1 MFGRLPLTAMVDRA
15 SKIEPDRAMLASVR
29 AAYLAWIGHRTLGH
43 AEEFLAAVRAFDAAH
58 PSARTSWQLPIPR
71 SATEMIG
78 REIRSAERVLRPSRD
93 D

>member
-1 MFGRLPLTAMVDRA
+1 MVDHPSRA
-15 SKIEPDRAMLASVR
+15 EPDRAMLARVR
-29 AAYLAWIGHRTLGH
+29 DAYLGWIGHRTLEH

-58 PSARTSWQLPIPR
+58 PSARTAWRLPIPR